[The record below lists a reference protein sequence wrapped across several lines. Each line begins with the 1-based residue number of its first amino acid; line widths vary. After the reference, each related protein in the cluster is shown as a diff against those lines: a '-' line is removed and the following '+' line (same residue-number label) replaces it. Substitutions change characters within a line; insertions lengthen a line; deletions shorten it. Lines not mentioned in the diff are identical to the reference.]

1 MYQDYQMNKSN
12 LCVLL
17 HFLKMNFKNLMMGEI
32 INMGLHILELY
43 LVHLDNFH
51 HQDQLV
57 NINVLIMIQDLG
69 HGML

>member
-1 MYQDYQMNKSN
+1 
-12 LCVLL
+12 
-17 HFLKMNFKNLMMGEI
+17 MMGEI
-32 INMGLHILELY
+32 INMGLHILKLY